1 MYDGD
6 VEFVLINAECTPEI
20 FVEVVERP
28 VAVPREATPMN
39 PASFSKDAEGTAGEG
54 NGKEGVGNPMRDGGK
69 PSECGTSR
77 NADKKR
83 KIMSEGES
91 SGSFE
96 ASNGDEDEDGLNT
109 SHPTRRYSRQKQNVS
124 CSENE
129 NEDDD
134 FASNFQNG
142 PHLRLGAATNVPKPP
157 YMQFP
162 GAHPSQ
168 NADKTTF
175 WTFCDS
181 CGIRYQYHRTHVNKV
196 LRCQSCQQSLTA
208 YDLGSRGISPGHPWN
223 RSLNQN
229 EVPNTSKV
237 PSQSNGGNPSAMAQ
251 EKVDGGMK
259 GKESVRM
266 HKTDVSN
273 GKEGVGKPKPDGGKP
288 SECGTSRNADK
299 KRKIM
304 SEGESSGSHES
315 GNGDEDVDVDLAAQN
330 FCLNTGH
337 PTRRYSGQKQN
348 VSYLERDFVNPP
360 KWSNGSKPSN
370 ASEEVVKELDP
381 ELLKY
386 PDPDF
391 SDFDKDRAESCF
403 AVNQVWA
410 IYDTCDG
417 MPRYY
422 ARIKKVFS
430 PGFKLQITWLD
441 PVPDDEGE
449 NHWRDVDLPVACGK
463 FKNGSTE
470 GYEDI
475 RMFSH
480 QVSFIRGA
488 GRNPCLIY
496 PKRGVTWALF
506 RDWDIKWSDNPEEHQ
521 PPYQYEFV
529 EVLTDFKSNVGIGV
543 AYLGKVKGFV
553 GVFQR
558 IAKNGVLSFNIA
570 PGELYRFSHRIPS
583 FRMTGKERDG
593 VPEGSFELDPAS
605 LPHDKPGDVGDHK
618 MDNRK
623 VDTEPRGSCPRSS
636 QVNEKS
642 KMDSPMKNESDP
654 NRENSERKNNN
665 KV

>member
-1 MYDGD
+1 
-6 VEFVLINAECTPEI
+6 
-20 FVEVVERP
+20 
-28 VAVPREATPMN
+28 MN

-109 SHPTRRYSRQKQNVS
+109 GHPTRRYSRQKQNVS

-175 WTFCDS
+175 WTFCDT

-208 YDLGSRGISPGHPWN
+208 YDLGSRGISPGLPWN

-229 EVPNTSKV
+229 EVPNASKV

-251 EKVDGGMK
+251 ERE
-259 GKESVRM
+259 GKS
-266 HKTDVSN
+266 
-273 GKEGVGKPKPDGGKP
+273 
-288 SECGTSRNADK
+288 
-299 KRKIM
+299 
-304 SEGESSGSHES
+304 
-315 GNGDEDVDVDLAAQN
+315 QN

-488 GRNPCLIY
+488 G
-496 PKRGVTWALF
+496 W
-506 RDWDIKWSDNPEEHQ
+506 
-521 PPYQYEFV
+521 
-529 EVLTDFKSNVGIGV
+529 
-543 AYLGKVKGFV
+543 
-553 GVFQR
+553 
-558 IAKNGVLSFNIA
+558 
-570 PGELYRFSHRIPS
+570 
-583 FRMTGKERDG
+583 
-593 VPEGSFELDPAS
+593 
-605 LPHDKPGDVGDHK
+605 
-618 MDNRK
+618 
-623 VDTEPRGSCPRSS
+623 
-636 QVNEKS
+636 
-642 KMDSPMKNESDP
+642 
-654 NRENSERKNNN
+654 
-665 KV
+665 